1 MFLLV
6 PVSLSVLGIR
16 VFISLQ
22 THRSIVFNINF
33 LFVQVESNFCNF
45 ILKLIIKCKFMFKE
59 GNFMFKELYVLF

>member
-1 MFLLV
+1 MA
-6 PVSLSVLGIR
+6 VSLSVLGIR

-22 THRSIVFNINF
+22 THWSIVLNINF